1 MNIPTFSPR
10 LCVYCVLLHIYFFI
24 NLDNVRMIS
33 WCVRWY
39 QAQNSAES
47 KTFMSQKT
55 ENWWDNPRWDK
66 YLTKQ
71 LSTWLTSDTSSWA
84 PCCSRGYWWCVPWCH
99 LVSGDQSEASVSSDQ
114 PIRGLCVLW
123 LCGDQL
129 WSAASPRPGP
139 GWPQWVSPRSPASDV
154 TWPVAANQR
163 PVMCV
168 SDQSEASITMW
179 CCHLHD
185 LDKCV
190 PVLWPHAPGLS
201 QAALSWPAPPW
212 RRLSAVGGA
221 QTSFETPAPGNNT
234 QCGVSS
240 SPVSSITSWMH
251 WWE

>member
-47 KTFMSQKT
+47 KTFMSRKT
-55 ENWWDNPRWDK
+55 EKPRNWWDNQRWDK

-84 PCCSRGYWWCVPWCH
+84 PCCSRGYWWCVPRCH
-99 LVSGDQSEASVSSDQ
+99 LVSGDQSEASTGGDQ

-139 GWPQWVSPRSPASDV
+139 GWPQGVSPRSPASDV

-163 PVMCV
+163 AVLCV
-168 SDQSEASITMW
+168 SDQSEAASVCDVVICMTSTSVCL
-179 CCHLHD
+179 CCDHMPRDCPRPLSPGQPRPGADCLQWAGPRPALRHRHQGTTHCVECHHD
-185 LDKCV
+185 QHHIIV
-190 PVLWPHAPGLS
+190 W
-201 QAALSWPAPPW
+201 
-212 RRLSAVGGA
+212 
-221 QTSFETPAPGNNT
+221 
-234 QCGVSS
+234 
-240 SPVSSITSWMH
+240 
-251 WWE
+251 